1 MPQLT
6 FANSFW
12 ESYDLLEKPVRAGVR
27 KAMQK
32 FQQLTVPEL
41 QADKGLHLE
50 SVEKAR
56 DPRMRTIRIND
67 FWRGVVLAPDDGS
80 DVFLLVNVVRHD
92 DAYTWAAKRLYT
104 TNSATRALEVRNVV
118 AIEQLTPQLEEAA
131 AAAPSLLFAR
141 YSDTVLRELGIDD
154 QVLRAVRTVIDK
166 PQLEA
171 FGTLLPEDQ
180 FEVLQ
185 YLAEGFGP
193 EEVYRDVV
201 AVRRPVAAGPD
212 PDESLAVAIA
222 NTTSRITLVTGPEEL
237 ADILEKPF
245 AAWRVFLHPS
255 QRRVSYRVSYGGP
268 VQVTGGPGT
277 GKTVAALHRVK
288 HLLGRSPDT
297 RILLTTYTNALAA
310 SLRENLSLL
319 LDGNEELLARVD
331 VTTVNSYAHGVV
343 TRLDGRVP
351 SPVGDREERQLWQ
364 RVVKRLGLPWT
375 EQFLA
380 QEYRHVVL
388 AQDLRTLDD
397 YRAASRRG
405 RGSSLSPSRREQ
417 LWSAVEL
424 FESMLRERKETT
436 HLKVCARAAELLAA
450 SAPTHDHVVVDEAQD
465 LHPAQWRVLR
475 GAVASGN
482 DDLFLT
488 GDPHQRIYDSRVS
501 LGSLGIRVTGRTHRL
516 RLNYR
521 STEEILTWS
530 TGLLNPVTVEDLGGD
545 GNDTLAGY
553 RSLLHG
559 RRPHVSGYGSE
570 QDEVA
575 ALLARVR
582 DWVAQGIRPSE
593 IGVCARFNILLDKAH
608 DKLGAAGVP
617 VVRVKDNPG
626 PDVDGVRLATMHAM
640 KGAGVPVRRRARRDR
655 RCGAVRP
662 GGDAGLRGRPAA
674 RVRSAAG
681 AVPAVRGLHASPGG
695 TGRVVER
702 YGQSVPDSVRG
713 RRQPSRLDEQP

>member
-1 MPQLT
+1 MPQLA

-118 AIEQLTPQLEEAA
+118 AIEQLTPQLEKAA

-141 YSDTVLRELGIDD
+141 YSDTVLRELGLDD

-171 FGTLLPEDQ
+171 FGSLLPEDQ

-185 YLAEGFGP
+185 YLAEGFSP

-212 PDESLAVAIA
+212 PDESLAAAIT

-255 QRRVSYRVSYGGP
+255 QRRVAYRVSYGGP

-288 HLLGRSPDT
+288 HLLGRSADT

-310 SLRENLSLL
+310 ALRENLSLL
-319 LDGNEELLARVD
+319 LDGDEESLGRVD
-331 VTTVNSYAHGVV
+331 VTTVNAYAHGVV
-343 TRLDGRVP
+343 TRLDGKAP

-364 RVVKRLGLPWT
+364 RVVKKLGLPWT

-388 AQDLRTLDD
+388 AQDLRALDD

-405 RGSSLSPSRREQ
+405 RGSSLAPSKREQ
-417 LWSAVEL
+417 LWPAVEL
-424 FESMLRERKETT
+424 FESMLRDRKETT
-436 HLKVCARAAELLAA
+436 HLKVCARAAELLTA

-475 GAVASGN
+475 GAVAPGS
-482 DDLFLT
+482 DDLFIT
-488 GDPHQRIYDSRVS
+488 GDPHQRIYDSKVS
-501 LGSLGIRVTGRTHRL
+501 LGSLGIAVTGRTHRL

-530 TGLLNPVTVEDLGGD
+530 TGLLGPVTVEDLGGD
-545 GNDTLAGY
+545 GHDTLAGY

-559 RRPHVSGYGSE
+559 RRPHTAGYGSE
-570 QDEVA
+570 QEEVT
-575 ALLARVR
+575 ALVARVQ
-582 DWVAQGIRPSE
+582 DWVAQGIRPAE
-593 IGVCARFNILLDKAH
+593 IGVCARFNVLLDKAY
-608 DKLGAAGVP
+608 DKLAAAGVP
-617 VVRVKDNPG
+617 VVRVRDNPG
-626 PDVDGVRLATMHAM
+626 ADVDGVRLATMHAM
-640 KGAGVPVRRRARRDR
+640 KGLEFRCVAVLGVTAGALPFGREVTPASVDALQHESDLLRERCLLFVACTRAREAL
-655 RCGAVRP
+655 AVSWS
-662 GGDAGLRGRPAA
+662 GT
-674 RVRSAAG
+674 
-681 AVPAVRGLHASPGG
+681 ASPFLL
-695 TGRVVER
+695 R
-702 YGQSVPDSVRG
+702 
-713 RRQPSRLDEQP
+713 